1 MEGTADALE
10 QVPQGEGQPTC
21 NGGPETGGE
30 TESGETPQGEQRSL
44 MVSCG
49 NGDARR
55 EQNPGRRSPFRTA
68 SGTCGLYVLLSSLVI
83 ALTIALAVVALR
95 APVTCSGVW
104 VSFQGKCFYFSE
116 AEGNWT
122 YSRNNCSARG
132 ASLAAIDTPQEMAFM
147 LRYRGLSD
155 HWIGLQGEED
165 QPRRWVNGTEFNN
178 WFKIGGGGECVYLKE
193 GIAISSSR
201 CSMERRWICSAPPG
215 GPKA

>member
-1 MEGTADALE
+1 M
-10 QVPQGEGQPTC
+10 
-21 NGGPETGGE
+21 
-30 TESGETPQGEQRSL
+30 
-44 MVSCG
+44 
-49 NGDARR
+49 
-55 EQNPGRRSPFRTA
+55 
-68 SGTCGLYVLLSSLVI
+68 YVLLSSLVI
-83 ALTIALAVVALR
+83 ALTIALAESERMVLPQGDFSPPQR

-122 YSRNNCSARG
+122 YSRSNCSALG

-147 LRYRGLSD
+147 LRYGGLSD

-201 CSMERRWICSAPPG
+201 CSMERRWICSAP
-215 GPKA
+215 

>member
-55 EQNPGRRSPFRTA
+55 EQNP
-68 SGTCGLYVLLSSLVI
+68 
-83 ALTIALAVVALR
+83 VVALR